1 MPDWTGEGVVVEA
14 AEVVEDLL
22 VVVLDFEVVEVVFEE
37 EEVDVAVEMPTQ

>member
-1 MPDWTGEGVVVEA
+1 MEA